1 MGIVKDRAQ
10 VTMDLRLNFHWSTL
24 LSQRLPL
31 NIALYS
37 LSYRTQGSS
46 KRKMGSN
53 TELVNS
59 ILSKLRES
67 NVAME
72 TLELARSLGKRSRK
86 DVNPTLYRMQR
97 NGLIL
102 KVSQSPPKWGL
113 KREVTVGPLHGTA
126 GDGDSV
132 QGADET
138 AAQEALDIGDGT
150 HPGVEV
156 NGMDVESGG
165 DVPVVEGSDHSSH
178 GGAGR
183 AHPPPLTTNYNGALP
198 TPVVDPLPSPSNNS
212 SSSDDSEI
220 TEQPTVYAKPPPP
233 PHEMAQNFSRPY
245 TPNGMD
251 HRLLLALRE
260 KTDSIHSNDL
270 AKQLGYRTKKEIN
283 PTLFSMQKK
292 GLVRK
297 VCESPPLW
305 VITPYGRQVVEVEQ
319 ANAGQTQGPQFGPS
333 TSTPQPGT
341 VPHFSFG
348 SHSDQPQAAPI
359 QMPPSPHSL
368 ISSSGDRGAFMS
380 NERNGG
386 QGAPGPVGGGE
397 YSALLQSTT
406 DMEIKVLCA
415 LSNQQI
421 QGTLDIVQ
429 NVGLN
434 RGKAKDVNP
443 SLYGLAKRGYVT
455 KVTDSPPT
463 WCITEKGRETIAKEN
478 NSHGLNGVTKPSE
491 VSSQV
496 TSVTPSPVLI
506 AQPLNSTASPGVIP
520 PDPRTIL
527 QGWENSQG
535 AGLAPTI
542 PTQVAPIRATTMPYV
557 SNSFATPSLATNS
570 NSPVAP
576 SPLPQSSHVVSA
588 TGSSSG
594 QAINNEMFAAINKNP
609 VSALTEYAQARHLPV
624 SIDLLQQSGPPHNPR
639 FVFAACV
646 GGRRFQH
653 VTSRSKKDGRR
664 EAADMALRMLVA
676 EGSLQPKL
684 TPMPV
689 VSTSPNSGTTFYD
702 RIAALSHQTFNSLAA
717 GIPDS
722 ISGRK
727 VLAALILKQG
737 EEDEGTVISLGTGNR
752 CVTGDKLSMEGKTVN
767 DSHAEIITRRAFMR
781 FLYGQLQTYV
791 KTPEETF
798 LTQGA
803 DGKLRLLPDVTL
815 HLYIS
820 TAPCGDGA
828 QFSRTDAG
836 ENEEGPEG
844 TMDFSGSAKHLPT
857 FGKTSQGLLRTKMEQ
872 GEGTIPVNTRESVQT
887 WDGIM
892 RGERL
897 RTMSCSDKVASWN
910 LLGLQGA
917 LLSHFI
923 EPIYLSSITLG
934 SLYHHGHLA
943 RAVCCRLSSARDNFT
958 PTELDNVSLPDE
970 FHINHPQLGCV
981 KAIDPPRGTEKTKSL
996 SINWY
1001 KGCEKPE
1008 VTDGTKGR
1016 IQGVLQSQLCKAEM
1030 FNEYQQTCKLFGRSD
1045 LLAWRT
1051 YHEAKRSAEPYHAA
1065 KSYLKSV
1072 LNHASY
1078 GTWIEKPIEEELFQ
1092 N

>member
-1 MGIVKDRAQ
+1 M
-10 VTMDLRLNFHWSTL
+10 
-24 LSQRLPL
+24 
-31 NIALYS
+31 
-37 LSYRTQGSS
+37 GSS

-53 TELVNS
+53 TELANS
-59 ILSKLRES
+59 ILNKLKES
-67 NVAME
+67 NGSME
-72 TLELARSLGKRSRK
+72 TLELARSLGRRSRK
-86 DVNPTLYRMQR
+86 DVNPTLYRMQK

-102 KVSQSPPKWGL
+102 KVSASPPKWGL
-113 KREVTVGPLHGTA
+113 KHEVTVGPLHGATA
-126 GDGDSV
+126 EDGDN
-132 QGADET
+132 Q
-138 AAQEALDIGDGT
+138 QEAEETGEEALSGGSGGIDREDVGET
-150 HPGVEV
+150 EV
-156 NGMDVESGG
+156 MEEGSGG
-165 DVPVVEGSDHSSH
+165 DVPAAEPLGRPINHSTPID
-178 GGAGR
+178 AGR
-183 AHPPPLTTNYNGALP
+183 LFPPNHSGYNGTHPLP
-198 TPVVDPLPSPSNNS
+198 GVDPMPSPTNNS
-212 SSSDDSEI
+212 SSSDDSE
-220 TEQPTVYAKPPPP
+220 TAEQPVMFAKPPPP
-233 PHEMAQNFSRPY
+233 PHELQQSFSKPY

-251 HRLLLALRE
+251 HRLLVALNE
-260 KTDSIHSNDL
+260 KVESIHSNDL

-297 VCESPPLW
+297 VCESPPMW
-305 VITPYGRQVVEVEQ
+305 VITQYGRQILETDQQQQQSAEQ
-319 ANAGQTQGPQFGPS
+319 AQPKPSQFPGMVSPPVPGIAPQMVNMGPQMEQFQGTPGHPFPHIPQSPQPLLNTNDDRQSIHNERVNLQAAINAG
-333 TSTPQPGT
+333 
-341 VPHFSFG
+341 
-348 SHSDQPQAAPI
+348 I
-359 QMPPSPHSL
+359 PPEFATL
-368 ISSSGDRGAFMS
+368 MFA
-380 NERNGG
+380 
-386 QGAPGPVGGGE
+386 
-397 YSALLQSTT
+397 SA
-406 DMEIKVLCA
+406 DMEMKVLCA
-415 LSNQQI
+415 LSNQQT
-421 QGTLDIVQ
+421 QGTLEIVH

-443 SLYGLAKRGYVT
+443 SLYGLAKRGYIT

-463 WCITEKGRETIAKEN
+463 WHINEKGVDLITKEKKPMEM
-478 NSHGLNGVTKPSE
+478 NGATKPME
-491 VSSQV
+491 IPNHVNLV
-496 TSVTPSPVLI
+496 TG
-506 AQPLNSTASPGVIP
+506 APGVLMSQPMGAPNHQSGMLP
-520 PDPRTIL
+520 PDPRSLL
-527 QGWENSQG
+527 QSWDQG
-535 AGLAPTI
+535 RQGPGFIPVSSFTPTI
-542 PTQVAPIRATTMPYV
+542 PTQVAPIRATTMPYMPP
-557 SNSFATPSLATNS
+557 NSFANQVNSTPIPA
-570 NSPVAP
+570 SPAP
-576 SPLPQSSHVVSA
+576 QPQSSHNA
-588 TGSSSG
+588 PAIGSSTG

-664 EAADMALRMLVA
+664 EAADMALRTLVA

-689 VSTSPNSGTTFYD
+689 VSTSSNGETTFFD

-717 GIPDS
+717 SIPDS

-727 VLAALILKQG
+727 VLAALIMKRG

-752 CVTGDKLSMEGKTVN
+752 CVTGDKLSMEGRTVN
-767 DSHAEIITRRAFMR
+767 DSHAEIITRRAFLR
-781 FLYGQLQTYV
+781 YLYNQLQTYA
-791 KTPEETF
+791 KTPNETI
-798 LTQGA
+798 LTQGSN
-803 DGKLRLLPDVTL
+803 GKLRLLPEVTL

-844 TMDFSGSAKHLPT
+844 IDFCGFAKHLPT

-923 EPIYLSSITLG
+923 EPIYLSSISLG

-943 RAVCCRLSSARDNFT
+943 RAVCCRVSSAHDNFT
-958 PTELDNVSLPDE
+958 PTELDNLSLPAE
-970 FHINHPQLGCV
+970 YHVNHPQLGCV
-981 KAIDPPRGTEKTKSL
+981 RAIDPPRGTEKTKSL

-1016 IQGVLQSQLCKAEM
+1016 IQGVLHSQLCKAEM
-1030 FNEYQQTCKLFGRSD
+1030 FSEYQQTCRLFDRCD
-1045 LLAWRT
+1045 LLEART
-1051 YHEAKRSAEPYHAA
+1051 YHDAKLSAESYHSA
-1065 KSYLKSV
+1065 KKYLKCI
-1072 LNHASY
+1072 LNQANY
-1078 GTWIEKPIEEELFQ
+1078 GSWMEKPIEEELFA